1 MKARNI
7 LINGLLV
14 AATVFFIGC
23 ADINTE
29 NASAF
34 GNQSWWDTT
43 YTFEEAIV
51 NEFDEVKHVKVK
63 EWCEYEGSDAI
74 QIIDTDG
81 NVYYTTLHNC
91 VLKTKK

>member
-1 MKARNI
+1 MKTRTI

-14 AATVFFIGC
+14 ALTVFIMGC

-29 NASAF
+29 EANAY
-34 GNQSWWDTT
+34 GNRTWFDTT
-43 YTFEEAIV
+43 YTFDEAVI
-51 NEFDEVKHVKVK
+51 NEFDGVKHVKVK

-74 QIIDTDG
+74 QIVDTDG

-91 VLKTKK
+91 VLKAKK